1 MATTEPRSHLDRLT
15 EAASLLLE
23 GRGVTEIAGM
33 TGLAE
38 SELEELRRKILRMG
52 VGAPEAA
59 GGGLRRSGG
68 LLERLGAALGWRNRG
83 PAQNSVPLGAGP
95 ETAPGVTAWSPWQPV
110 PAVLGL
116 ELRLARRSPPP
127 GIAGELWL
135 YEFRSTLTV
144 PVTFRFR
151 IATDPGGDYPRSV
164 RALRPGEV
172 SAGSL
177 VLPTQGQVW
186 AGTAMEERLLP

>member
-23 GRGVTEIAGM
+23 GRGVPEVAEL
-33 TGLAE
+33 TGLAQV
-38 SELEELRRKILRMG
+38 ELEELRRKILRLG
-52 VGAPEAA
+52 VGTPEAS

-68 LLERLGAALGWRNRG
+68 LLQRLGAALGWRAG
-83 PAQNSVPLGAGP
+83 GAAGNSIPLGAGP
-95 ETAPGVTAWSPWQPV
+95 ETAPGVTGWSPWQPV

-116 ELRLARRSPPP
+116 ELRLARRTAPT
-127 GIAGELWL
+127 GVDGQLWC

-177 VLPTQGQVW
+177 VLPSLGPVW
-186 AGTAMEERLLP
+186 VGTAMDDRPLP

>member
-1 MATTEPRSHLDRLT
+1 MAATEPKSHLDRLT

-23 GRGVTEIAGM
+23 GKGIPEVAVM
-33 TGLAE
+33 TGLAQG
-38 SELEELRRKILRMG
+38 ELEELRRKILRMG
-52 VGAPEAA
+52 VGTPEAS

-68 LLERLGAALGWRNRG
+68 LLERLGAALGWRSGG
-83 PAQNSVPLGAGP
+83 PSRNSVPLGAGP
-95 ETAPGVTAWSPWQPV
+95 ETSPGVAEWSPWQPV

-116 ELRLARRSPPP
+116 EVRLARRAAPP
-127 GIAGELWL
+127 GVDGQVWS

-151 IATDPGGDYPRSV
+151 IAPDPGGDYPRSV

-177 VLPTQGQVW
+177 VLPTLGPVW
-186 AGTAMEERLLP
+186 VGTAMDERPLP

>member
-1 MATTEPRSHLDRLT
+1 MAATEPKSHLDRLT
-15 EAASLLLE
+15 EAATLLLE
-23 GRGVTEIAGM
+23 GRGVRDVAALTDLSQA
-33 TGLAE
+33 
-38 SELEELRRKILRMG
+38 ELEELRRKILRMG
-52 VGAPEAA
+52 VGTPEAS
-59 GGGLRRSGG
+59 GGGVRRSGR
-68 LLERLGAALGWRNRG
+68 LLERLGAALGWRSSGAAR
-83 PAQNSVPLGAGP
+83 NSVPLGAGP
-95 ETAPGVTAWSPWQPV
+95 ETAPGITDWGPWQPV

-116 ELRLARRSPPP
+116 ELRLTRRPPP
-127 GIAGELWL
+127 AGVDGQLWC

-177 VLPTQGQVW
+177 VLPTLGPVW
-186 AGTAMEERLLP
+186 VGTAMEERLLP